1 MTCNMGK
8 GDRIFRVI
16 VGVVLLGAGFYF
28 KSWWGLIGLVPL
40 GTALVNW
47 CPAYVPFG
55 FSTAKKSSE
64 QST

>member
-1 MTCNMGK
+1 MKCNMGK

-16 VGVVLLGAGFYF
+16 MGIVLLGAGFYF

-40 GTALVNW
+40 GTAIVRW

-55 FSTAKKSSE
+55 LSTAKKSSE
-64 QST
+64 

>member
-1 MTCNMGK
+1 MKCNMGK

-16 VGVVLLGAGFYF
+16 MGIVLLGAGFYF

-64 QST
+64 